1 MEVQSVNIPQ
11 LMISIILFLV
21 LFFGIGF
28 LLNMILRS
36 TWVMALGYP
45 IIVIL
50 IVDKVEF
57 FDYFTDSTNAFPA
70 LWDNLTSLQLVDI
83 IILFSGFVGAIIA
96 GIVIKMLRVRG
107 YQMF

>member
-1 MEVQSVNIPQ
+1 MNIPQ
-11 LMISIILFLV
+11 LVISMILFLV

-28 LLNMILRS
+28 LLNMVLRS
-36 TWVMALGYP
+36 TWVMAVVYP

-50 IVDKVEF
+50 IIDNVSF
-57 FDYFTDSTNAFPA
+57 FDYFTSPGIAFPA
-70 LWDNLTSLQLVDI
+70 LGEQFLALKMVDVLV
-83 IILFSGFVGAIIA
+83 LSSGFVGAILS